1 MSEILYR
8 RTSGLS
14 LRKKKKEYDDNTME
28 TVQLYIAN
36 ILSAKEA
43 VERLRYSKVNNQ
55 VSFHTEKAL
64 QYLKPGRRSSYA
76 RKDI

>member
-1 MSEILYR
+1 
-8 RTSGLS
+8 
-14 LRKKKKEYDDNTME
+14 ME

-36 ILSAKEA
+36 ILTAAEA

-64 QYLKPGRRSSYA
+64 QYLQLVRRSSYA
-76 RKDI
+76 RNDI